1 MKSIELGYL
10 KDKEGHLELDL
21 CNRRYLIDFNSMTR
35 TNLKSKQERN
45 IRRRPYDSKEL
56 QRIKDMKVMKE
67 RELQRKAELEEAK
80 RLQKI
85 EDDKQKNKAEMH
97 RKAELEEAKRL
108 QVIENRKLILER
120 NKYLLEEAKRQVVS
134 KSDPP
139 NKTTQQSSTIGTI
152 IQPNTSPISTMQ
164 KSSTPTIA
172 REQPITSMPTTRF
185 IAYFMYGLLT
195 CILIY
200 VIMHIY

>member
-1 MKSIELGYL
+1 
-10 KDKEGHLELDL
+10 
-21 CNRRYLIDFNSMTR
+21 MTR
-35 TNLKSKQERN
+35 TNLKSKQERI

-85 EDDKQKNKAEMH
+85 EDDKQKRKAEMQRKAELEEDKRLQKVEDDKQKRKIENQ

-108 QVIENRKLILER
+108 QMIENRKLILER
-120 NKYLLEEAKRQVVS
+120 NKSLLEEANRQVVS
-134 KSDPP
+134 ISDLP
-139 NKTTQQSSTIGTI
+139 NKTTHQSSTIGTM
-152 IQPNTSPISTMQ
+152 IQQNTSPIPTTQ
-164 KSSTPTIA
+164 KSSTPAIA